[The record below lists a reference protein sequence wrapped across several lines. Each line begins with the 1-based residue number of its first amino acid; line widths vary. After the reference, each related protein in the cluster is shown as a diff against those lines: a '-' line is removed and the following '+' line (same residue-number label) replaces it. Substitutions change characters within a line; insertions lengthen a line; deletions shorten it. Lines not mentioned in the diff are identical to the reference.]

1 MGQDLQYQA
10 SPQTYFEGQFI
21 LPSLMNTKSEGFF
34 FFEKVLSM
42 KLVGLTVIKEYKVK
56 NYDIHLLSCY
66 TSDLVYLIQDILSQF
81 LDLTY

>member
-34 FFEKVLSM
+34 FFFGEGTKCE
-42 KLVGLTVIKEYKVK
+42 VGGLNCDKRV
-56 NYDIHLLSCY
+56 
-66 TSDLVYLIQDILSQF
+66 
-81 LDLTY
+81 